1 MVLKYLGSQ
10 NWPSQINSVWR
21 QCVASLVILE
31 GSDDLS
37 GPLVSLCSKPSNH
50 EVVSPLLDCLFLHI
64 LLIQENNDIK
74 QVAKGKRQ
82 KKKKTQKTKNSST
95 F

>member
-1 MVLKYLGSQ
+1 M
-10 NWPSQINSVWR
+10 
-21 QCVASLVILE
+21 ASLVILE

-50 EVVSPLLDCLFLHI
+50 EVVSLLLDCLSLHI

-74 QVAKGKRQ
+74 
-82 KKKKTQKTKNSST
+82 
-95 F
+95 

>member
-1 MVLKYLGSQ
+1 M
-10 NWPSQINSVWR
+10 
-21 QCVASLVILE
+21 ASLVILE